1 MGPLTTT
8 TSDLSLHDGVM
19 NQPDL
24 DLTPHGVTKALNQLA
39 SVLAGKELAIATNDL
54 DDQPIARIETMIET
68 AQSDLMTAG
77 QLGDSKLLG
86 QSQRKLQSL
95 ISLLT
100 LAKS

>member
-1 MGPLTTT
+1 
-8 TSDLSLHDGVM
+8 M

-24 DLTPHGVTKALNQLA
+24 DLTPHGVETALNQLA
-39 SVLAGKELAIATNDL
+39 SVLAGREMAIATNDL
-54 DDQPIARIETMIET
+54 ADQPIARIESMIDS

-77 QLGDSKLLG
+77 QLGDTKLLG

>member
-1 MGPLTTT
+1 
-8 TSDLSLHDGVM
+8 M

-24 DLTPHGVTKALNQLA
+24 DLTPQGVTKALNQLA
-39 SVLAGKELAIATNDL
+39 SVLAGRELAVATNDL
-54 DDQPIARIETMIET
+54 ADQPIARIEAMIES
-68 AQSDLMTAG
+68 AQADLMTAG
-77 QLGDSKLLG
+77 QAGDTKLLG